1 MPDLL
6 LSSVCVVVALVMVAV
21 VVVFVTVAC
30 RWHYKNLVLVATR
43 LQSAGIRGVESSVVV
58 LQVPELVVFT
68 LLPLLQLL
76 KLFALSNYATG
87 QMPKG
92 SYNHQNYREE
102 AS

>member
-6 LSSVCVVVALVMVAV
+6 LSSVCVVVALVMVDV
-21 VVVFVTVAC
+21 VVVFVTVAVAVAC

-43 LQSAGIRGVESSVVV
+43 LQSAGSRGVESSVVV

-76 KLFALSNYATG
+76 KLFAPLELCNWAIAER
-87 QMPKG
+87 KL
-92 SYNHQNYREE
+92 
-102 AS
+102 

>member
-21 VVVFVTVAC
+21 FVVFVTVAVAVAC

-43 LQSAGIRGVESSVVV
+43 LQSAGSRGVESSVVV

-76 KLFALSNYATG
+76 KLFAPLELCNWAIAER
-87 QMPKG
+87 KL
-92 SYNHQNYREE
+92 
-102 AS
+102 

>member
-21 VVVFVTVAC
+21 VVGFVTVAVAVAC

-43 LQSAGIRGVESSVVV
+43 LQSAGSRGVESSVVV

-76 KLFALSNYATG
+76 KLFAPLELCNWAIAER
-87 QMPKG
+87 KL
-92 SYNHQNYREE
+92 
-102 AS
+102 

>member
-21 VVVFVTVAC
+21 VVVFVTVAVAVAC

-43 LQSAGIRGVESSVVV
+43 LQSAGSRGVESSVVV

-76 KLFALSNYATG
+76 KLFAPLELCNWAIAER
-87 QMPKG
+87 KL
-92 SYNHQNYREE
+92 
-102 AS
+102 

>member
-21 VVVFVTVAC
+21 VVVFVTVAVAVAVAC

-43 LQSAGIRGVESSVVV
+43 LQSAGSRGVESSVVV

-76 KLFALSNYATG
+76 KLFAPLELCNWAIAER
-87 QMPKG
+87 KL
-92 SYNHQNYREE
+92 
-102 AS
+102 

>member
-6 LSSVCVVVALVMVAV
+6 LSSVCVVVALVMV
-21 VVVFVTVAC
+21 VVVFVTVAVAVAC

-43 LQSAGIRGVESSVVV
+43 LQSAGSRGVESLVVV

-68 LLPLLQLL
+68 LLLPLLQLL

-87 QMPKG
+87 Q
-92 SYNHQNYREE
+92 
-102 AS
+102 

>member
-21 VVVFVTVAC
+21 VVVFVTVAVAVAC

-43 LQSAGIRGVESSVVV
+43 LQSAGSRGVESSVVV

-68 LLPLLQLL
+68 
-76 KLFALSNYATG
+76 
-87 QMPKG
+87 
-92 SYNHQNYREE
+92 
-102 AS
+102 

>member
-21 VVVFVTVAC
+21 VVVFVTVAVAC

-43 LQSAGIRGVESSVVV
+43 LQSAGSRGVESSVVV

-76 KLFALSNYATG
+76 KLFAPLELCNWAIAER
-87 QMPKG
+87 KL
-92 SYNHQNYREE
+92 
-102 AS
+102 

>member
-21 VVVFVTVAC
+21 VVVFVTVAVAVAC

-43 LQSAGIRGVESSVVV
+43 LQSAGSRGVESSVVV

-76 KLFALSNYATG
+76 KLFAPLELCNWAIAET
-87 QMPKG
+87 KL
-92 SYNHQNYREE
+92 
-102 AS
+102 